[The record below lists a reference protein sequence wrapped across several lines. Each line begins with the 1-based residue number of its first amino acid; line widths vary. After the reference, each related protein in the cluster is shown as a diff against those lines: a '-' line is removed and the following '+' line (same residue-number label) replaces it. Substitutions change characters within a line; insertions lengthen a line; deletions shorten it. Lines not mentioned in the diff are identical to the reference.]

1 MITKNKRMLM
11 LSLFLIIVMVSVFYQ
26 KVSAKE
32 MPQIIDMVTNGEK
45 CAALCE
51 DGSIWGWD
59 AGKDI
64 NTARRVYGLKDI
76 KKLLCAGL
84 AMYALSEEGE
94 VYVWG
99 SNRMWQISADELY
112 QENAE
117 EAGARYYNK
126 PVRVERLSEIIDLDV
141 CPDVWKGRLFA
152 TDRNHKF
159 YVSGVYFFWNDE
171 ENFVPDFP
179 EAYLE
184 LVEGVSRV
192 FAGRGSYHYFIRDDG
207 TTFSIMD
214 YARFDR
220 AIGRRGEVY
229 DFIFPQ
235 FPMEKHTTGE
245 ETLYCWDIPYVDIT
259 YGTKWGITILYE
271 LGAEEGINCIDS
283 DCYTMFVSRED
294 STLWYWES
302 GMVRLHDSKRMIS
315 EANDNLPN
323 YTGHFQ
329 QVDVGEVLGI
339 GEENEIPQVI
349 DIRAGKENFL
359 FLTDDGQVFVSDYV
373 DCERIED
380 SRYFYDRLE
389 WPNLK
394 TLGFEKLDWENI
406 ISINTDND
414 FQFTA
419 VDEKGR
425 YYHLDKSPETD
436 E

>member
-1 MITKNKRMLM
+1 MMTKNKKMFII
-11 LSLFLIIVMVSVFYQ
+11 SLFLIIAIIGVSYQ
-26 KVSAKE
+26 NVSAKE

-45 CAALCE
+45 CAALCA
-51 DGSIWGWD
+51 DGSVWGWAAD
-59 AGKDI
+59 KDI
-64 NTARRVYGLKDI
+64 NTARRVFGLKGI
-76 KKLLCAGL
+76 KKLLCAGP

-117 EAGARYYNK
+117 EAEARYYNK
-126 PVRVERLSEIIDLDV
+126 PVRIKGLSEIVDLDV

-152 TDRNHKF
+152 VDRNQKF

-179 EAYLE
+179 EGYRE

-192 FAGRGSYHYFIRDDG
+192 FAGRGSYHYFIRENG

-214 YARFDR
+214 YSRFDR
-220 AIGRRGEVY
+220 SIGGWEVN

-235 FPMEKHTTGE
+235 FPVEEHTTGE
-245 ETLYCWDIPYVDIT
+245 ETLRLRDISYVQIA
-259 YGTKWGITILYE
+259 YGSKMAYPILYE
-271 LGAEEGINCIDS
+271 LGTEEGINCIDS
-283 DCYTMFVSRED
+283 DCYTMFVSRKD
-294 STLWYWES
+294 GTLWYWDS

-315 EANDNLPN
+315 EANDNIPN
-323 YTGHFQ
+323 YTGRFQ
-329 QVDVGEVLGI
+329 QVDLGKVLGI
-339 GEENEIPQVI
+339 REGNEMPQVI

-359 FLTDDGQVFVSDYV
+359 FLTDDGQVFVSDYI

-389 WPNLK
+389 WPDLK
-394 TLGFEKLDWENI
+394 TLGFQKLDWENI

-419 VDEKGR
+419 VDDKGR

>member
-1 MITKNKRMLM
+1 MKKNKKIFI
-11 LSLFLIIVMVSVFYQ
+11 LSLFLIITIISISYQ
-26 KVSAKE
+26 NVSAKE

-45 CAALCE
+45 CATLCA
-51 DGSIWGWD
+51 DGSVWGWD
-59 AGKDI
+59 ADKDI
-64 NTARRVYGLKDI
+64 NTARRVFGLKGI
-76 KKLLCAGL
+76 KKLLCAGP

-117 EAGARYYNK
+117 EAEARYYNK
-126 PVRVERLSEIIDLDV
+126 PVRVEGLSEIVDLDV
-141 CPDVWKGRLFA
+141 CPDVWRGRLFA
-152 TDRNHKF
+152 IDRNQKF
-159 YVSGVYFFWNDE
+159 YVSGMCLNWDYE
-171 ENFVPDFP
+171 EDFVPGFQ
-179 EAYLE
+179 EHNRE
-184 LVEGVSRV
+184 LVEGVSRI
-192 FAGRGSYHYFIRDDG
+192 FAGRGSYHYFIRDNG

-214 YARFDR
+214 YSRFER
-220 AIGRRGEVY
+220 SIGGREVN

-235 FPMEKHTTGE
+235 FPVEEHTTGE
-245 ETLYCWDIPYVDIT
+245 ETLRLRDISYVDMS
-259 YGTKWGITILYE
+259 YGVKFGWPILYE
-271 LGAEEGINCIDS
+271 LGTEEGINCIDS
-283 DCYTMFVSRED
+283 DCYTMFVSRGD
-294 STLWYWES
+294 STLWYWDS

-315 EANDNLPN
+315 EANDNIPN
-323 YTGHFQ
+323 YTGRFQ

-339 GEENEIPQVI
+339 REGNEMPQVI

-359 FLTDDGQVFVSDYV
+359 FLTDDGQVFVSDYI

-389 WPNLK
+389 WPDLK
-394 TLGFEKLDWENI
+394 TLGFQKLDWENI

-419 VDEKGR
+419 VDDKGR

>member
-11 LSLFLIIVMVSVFYQ
+11 LSLFLIIVMVIVFYQ

-45 CAALCE
+45 CAALCK
-51 DGSIWGWD
+51 DGSVWGWE

-76 KKLLCAGL
+76 KKLLCAGP

-126 PVRVERLSEIIDLDV
+126 PVRVEGLSEIIDLDV

-179 EAYLE
+179 EGFRE

-220 AIGRRGEVY
+220 SIGRRG
-229 DFIFPQ
+229 
-235 FPMEKHTTGE
+235 
-245 ETLYCWDIPYVDIT
+245 L
-259 YGTKWGITILYE
+259 
-271 LGAEEGINCIDS
+271 
-283 DCYTMFVSRED
+283 
-294 STLWYWES
+294 
-302 GMVRLHDSKRMIS
+302 
-315 EANDNLPN
+315 
-323 YTGHFQ
+323 
-329 QVDVGEVLGI
+329 
-339 GEENEIPQVI
+339 
-349 DIRAGKENFL
+349 
-359 FLTDDGQVFVSDYV
+359 
-373 DCERIED
+373 
-380 SRYFYDRLE
+380 
-389 WPNLK
+389 
-394 TLGFEKLDWENI
+394 
-406 ISINTDND
+406 
-414 FQFTA
+414 
-419 VDEKGR
+419 
-425 YYHLDKSPETD
+425 
-436 E
+436 